1 VKTSFRS
8 REIVNRALNGSLAK
22 TVFGLAGLL
31 TVSYLV
37 YLSISG
43 FVLGSLVDPRV
54 LVEPDVL
61 AQATHFF
68 PKSAR
73 LHWRL
78 ADAELIA
85 DDADLTAAE
94 VQARIAVALSPRRFE
109 YRLTQAAVQ
118 EALGDRPGAEDSL
131 VTAAALAPR
140 NAAVRW
146 QLANLLFRKGDL
158 PASLEQFTL
167 ACSYDRSL
175 LPGMLSLVWGGA
187 ATNIGALMA
196 SVPKDSASRLLF
208 SRFLAGQGR
217 PVEAAEVFTTVDPA
231 VRRASP
237 ETGPFIELLIS
248 NGTPALAR
256 SVWAETIGVDPG
268 QAPIVWNGGFE
279 SAPSAR
285 PSRFEWLFRDTKY
298 AQISI
303 GNDGA
308 HSGSRCLK
316 VAFAGLDTTRLDGEI
331 TQSIVLNPSTSYRLS
346 FYVKTEGLVTPEG
359 PRITLIVPE
368 SNWQAASVPIPAG
381 SSDWRLVSLDF
392 TTPAERANSLPLQ
405 KPFPAVATTALTTP
419 NEREQAI
426 LVLLSIIR
434 KPAFSYDEP
443 TRGTIWFDDFM
454 VTEAKGQQ

>member
-1 VKTSFRS
+1 VKSSFRS
-8 REIVNRALNGSLAK
+8 REIVNRTLNGLPAK

-31 TVSYLV
+31 TISYLV

-43 FVLGSLVDPRV
+43 FVIGSLVDPRV
-54 LVEPDVL
+54 LVEADVL
-61 AQATHFF
+61 VQATRFF

-85 DDADLTAAE
+85 DDADLSDAE
-94 VQARIAVALSPRRFE
+94 AQARLAVALSPRRFE
-109 YRLTQAAVQ
+109 YRLTLASVQ

-131 VTAAALAPR
+131 RTAAALAPS

-158 PASLEQFTL
+158 PISLEQFTL
-167 ACSYDRSL
+167 ACDYDRSL
-175 LPGMLSLVWGGA
+175 VPGMLNLVWGGVA
-187 ATNIGALMA
+187 ANIGALTA
-196 SVPKDSASRLLF
+196 VVPKDPASQLLF
-208 SRFLAGQGR
+208 SRFLADQRR
-217 PVEAAEVFTTVDPA
+217 PAEAAEVFSGVDPA
-231 VRRASP
+231 LRRASA
-237 ETGPFIELLIS
+237 ETGPFIDLLIS

-256 SVWAETIGVDPG
+256 SVWANTIGVDPG
-268 QAPIVWNGGFE
+268 QAPTVWNGGFE

-303 GNDGA
+303 DDHGA

-316 VAFAGLDTTRLDGEI
+316 VAFTGLDTTRLDGEI
-331 TQSIVLNPSTSYRLS
+331 AQSIVLNPSTAYRLS
-346 FYVKTEGLVTPEG
+346 FYVKTDGLVTPEG
-359 PRITLIVPE
+359 PRITVSLSE
-368 SNWQAASVPIPAG
+368 FNWQTASAPIPAG

-392 TTPAERANSLPLQ
+392 TTPAQPANGLAIEARS
-405 KPFPAVATTALTTP
+405 PAAGTTALTTP
-419 NEREQAI
+419 NERERSM
-426 LVLLSIIR
+426 LVLISVIR

-443 TRGTIWFDDFM
+443 TRGTMWFDDFM
-454 VTEAKGQQ
+454 ITEAKGRQ